1 MVRLRSPSRSSPRLL
16 YHQESPVRQV
26 EIDLER
32 QFKHI
37 QLHDE
42 EQQKV
47 YIYNRKLLQNE
58 LDAKEHAQAAVHKA
72 DLDQVLAKH
81 EVIRQQ
87 AVAVLE
93 AHKAEAARKAAE
105 VKAKAEREEEER
117 KQREEEAVRQA
128 KAKADADTA
137 IKRRQEEENV
147 KTDAEKAGSAKAA
160 ASEPLGSPSDSHLPW
175 SSDPEVR
182 HKHYLS
188 IHRHL
193 KTFRRNFLQSAKAN
207 PTLKGIPGEMRR
219 TIKTAVGQLT
229 ISDKKANNAATDK
242 IRGCINRALN
252 EIASQPAPLNDYLPP
267 HLAVD
272 EENGTTTTIPSLLIY
287 VINIFSKALF
297 EAFTGECSVNTAAAD
312 PLGTMAAQI
321 FSGTELQYPRNIR
334 PRGSQPTLPSHPLSV
349 SLISILIAKFHAT
362 APILFGISGNETTQ
376 QGRARLGWRKQDGNF
391 VLPQVQYDRLIGIA
405 AGYASISLRN
415 FAKAPNKIN
424 PYPPRHFWTS
434 LAHIL
439 NTPSAQVQTPHVLLL
454 KTLLD
459 VGLDRFILFFGSDAV
474 VVLRQAVVNL
484 PKTLLPEVTSKAEVK
499 SLSLLQEKWK
509 REKNF
514 TLTLT

>member
-1 MVRLRSPSRSSPRLL
+1 MVHLRSPSRGSPRLL
-16 YHQESPVRQV
+16 HLRESPVGQV
-26 EIDLER
+26 GIDLER

-37 QLHDE
+37 RLHDE
-42 EQQKV
+42 ERQKV
-47 YIYNRKLLQNE
+47 YVYNRRLLQDE

-72 DLDQVLAKH
+72 DLDQALAKH
-81 EVIRQQ
+81 EVIRHQ
-87 AVAVLE
+87 AVAKKQE
-93 AHKAEAARKAAE
+93 EDSAKTATAKAA
-105 VKAKAEREEEER
+105 
-117 KQREEEAVRQA
+117 
-128 KAKADADTA
+128 
-137 IKRRQEEENV
+137 
-147 KTDAEKAGSAKAA
+147 SAKAA
-160 ASEPLGSPSDSHLPW
+160 AAKVSGSTTSDAHLPW
-175 SSDPEVR
+175 SADAQVR
-182 HKHYLS
+182 HQHYLS
-188 IHRHL
+188 IHQRL
-193 KTFRRNFLQSAKAN
+193 KAFRSNFLQSAKAT
-207 PTLKGIPGEMRR
+207 PSLKGIPGEMRR
-219 TIKTAVGQLT
+219 VVKTAVGQLT
-229 ISDKKANNAATDK
+229 ISDKKANAAATDK
-242 IRGCINRALN
+242 IRDCINRALK
-252 EIASQPAPLNDYLPP
+252 EIASQPVPLNDYLPP
-267 HLAVD
+267 HLALD
-272 EENGTTTTIPSLLIY
+272 EEDGTTITVPSLLLY

-321 FSGTELQYPRNIR
+321 FSAPELQYRRNIR
-334 PRGSQPTLPSHPLSV
+334 SRGSQPTPPSHPSSV
-349 SLISILIAKFHAT
+349 SLVSILIAKFHAT
-362 APILFGISGNETTQ
+362 APILFGISGNETTG

-439 NTPSAQVQTPHVLLL
+439 NTPSAQIQTPHILLL

-459 VGLDRFILFFGSDAV
+459 VGLDRFILFFGSHAV
-474 VVLRQAVVNL
+474 AVLRQAVVDL
-484 PKTLLPEVTSKAEVK
+484 PKTLPPEVASKAEVK